1 MKKAIPST
9 ITGILLL
16 LFSILWG
23 FMILIL
29 LNGFSGTDGGWGLAA
44 YGGWALIM
52 IVLFAA
58 GSGVA
63 AQWAFAKLEK
73 ISFWIIALFAVIGC
87 TFLGSIAIS
96 LGMFLA
102 ATIAELS
109 RGA

>member
-1 MKKAIPST
+1 MKSAIPST
-9 ITGILLL
+9 ITGIFLL

-44 YGGWALIM
+44 YGGWALLM
-52 IVLFAA
+52 IVLFTA
-58 GSGVA
+58 GSGFVA
-63 AQWAFAKLEK
+63 QRASAKLEN
-73 ISFWIIALFAVIGC
+73 ISSWIIVSLAVIGC
-87 TFLGSIAIS
+87 TFFGSIAIS

-102 ATIAELS
+102 AMVAELS